1 MKKVNKNDKKFRIFK
16 LSNIFFVIMLS
27 YFINTLVEQ
36 QTTLNK
42 YNSQIEAYEMQIS
55 LKKENLSLYTNDKEN
70 ESTNEYIEKVARE
83 SLGLVKPYETI
94 YIDISK

>member
-1 MKKVNKNDKKFRIFK
+1 MKKNDKNKKFRIFK
-16 LSNIFFVIMLS
+16 ISNIFVVLMLVYFV
-27 YFINTLVEQ
+27 NTLIEQ

-55 LKKENLSLYTNDKEN
+55 LKKETLELYTNDKEN
-70 ESTNEYIEKVARE
+70 ETTDDYIEKVARE

-94 YIDISK
+94 YIDVSK